1 MRAYKGVT
9 MAEYLSQIETP
20 TESQVEYYPQA
31 TQAAIKQMAIYWPA
45 EELGVEEDEVDFR
58 IGLTEGER
66 FAVLALQRYLSKIE
80 RVIGGDD
87 FWGGRIGRMFPRP
100 EIIRASSV
108 FNMMENNSHAPFYRI
123 GNEVIGVATDEFY
136 EEIKNI
142 PIFNDHIKYL
152 VKKSKSKDKLE
163 ATAALT
169 FLEGVTLYE
178 AFAFFKSFG
187 VRGHNKISHFIAGID
202 GSAKDENFHCMF
214 SAWLVN
220 QCISERMQL
229 GNMTEADLAR
239 FHKLLRR
246 MARKVYKHCLGII
259 DYIFS
264 HKPET
269 ITTITKHE
277 MRHFVRDR
285 VNSVLGYFGLPPMFQ
300 SKTGVVTAW
309 FYDQLN
315 AYKFQD
321 FFATTQLQYRRNW
334 KKHLLVFN
342 MDIVDE
348 FKEYYAHV

>member
-1 MRAYKGVT
+1 MEYK
-9 MAEYLSQIETP
+9 SRIETP
-20 TESQVEYYPQA
+20 TESQVEYYPVA
-31 TQAAIKQMAIYWPA
+31 TQAAINQMAIFWPA
-45 EELGVEEDEVDFR
+45 EELGVEEDEADFR
-58 IGLTEGER
+58 HGLTEGER

-87 FWGGRIGRMFPRP
+87 FWGGKIGRMFPRP

-136 EEIKNI
+136 EEFKNI
-142 PIFNDHIKYL
+142 PVFSDHIKYI

-169 FLEGVTLYE
+169 FLEGVPLYG

-220 QCISERMQL
+220 QCIHERMEL
-229 GNMTEADLAR
+229 GNMTEAELAR

-246 MARKVYKHCLGII
+246 MAKKVYKHECQIV

-264 HKPET
+264 YKPET
-269 ITTITKHE
+269 ISTITKYE
-277 MRHFVRDR
+277 MKKFIRDR
-285 VNSVLGYFGLPPMFQ
+285 VNAVLGYLGVKPMFDT
-300 SKTGVVTAW
+300 KTGVVTQW
-309 FYDQLN
+309 FFSQLN

-334 KKHLLVFN
+334 KKHLLKFDMEVAE
-342 MDIVDE
+342 E
-348 FKEYYAHV
+348 FKEFYTNV

>member
-1 MRAYKGVT
+1 MTK
-9 MAEYLSQIETP
+9 YLSRIETP
-20 TESQVEYYPQA
+20 TESQVEYYPVA
-31 TQAAIKQMAIYWPA
+31 TKAAIEQMAIFWPA
-45 EELGVEEDEVDFR
+45 EELGVEEDEADFR
-58 IGLTEGER
+58 NGLTEGER

-80 RVIGGDD
+80 TTIGGDD
-87 FWGGRIGRMFPRP
+87 FWGGRIGRMYPRP
-100 EIIRASSV
+100 EIIRAASV

-136 EEIKNI
+136 EEFKNI
-142 PIFNDHIKYL
+142 PIFNEHIKYV

-163 ATAALT
+163 STAALT

-220 QCISERMQL
+220 QTIRERL
-229 GNMTEADLAR
+229 ELKTMTVEQVER
-239 FHKLLRR
+239 FNRLIRR
-246 MARKVYKHCLGII
+246 MARKVYKHCMGII

-264 HKPET
+264 YKPET

-277 MRHFVRDR
+277 MRKFVRDR
-285 VNSVLGYFGLPPMFQ
+285 VNAVLGFLGQAPMFDTKQ
-300 SKTGVVTAW
+300 GKVTQW
-309 FYDQLN
+309 FFSQLN

-334 KKHLLVFN
+334 KKHLLKFDMAVA
-342 MDIVDE
+342 E
-348 FKEYYAHV
+348 EYKEHWNV

>member
-1 MRAYKGVT
+1 MSSK
-9 MAEYLSQIETP
+9 YLSQIETP

-31 TQAAIKQMAIYWPA
+31 SQAAIQQMAIFWPA
-45 EELGVEEDEVDFR
+45 EELGVEEDHNDFQH
-58 IGLTEGER
+58 GLNEGER

-80 RVIGGDD
+80 TTIGGED
-87 FWGGRIGRMFPRP
+87 FWGGRIGKMFPRP
-100 EIIRASSV
+100 EIIRTSSV

-136 EEIKNI
+136 EEFKNI
-142 PIFNDHIKYL
+142 PVFSEHIKYI
-152 VKKSKSKDKLE
+152 VKQSKSKCKLT

-169 FLEGVTLYE
+169 FLEGIPLYA

-187 VRGHNKISHFIAGID
+187 VRGNNKFPHFIAGID

-220 QCISERMQL
+220 QCVTERMQL
-229 GNMTEADLAR
+229 ENMTLAQLDK
-239 FHKLLRR
+239 FHKILRK
-246 MARKVYKHCLGII
+246 MARKVYKHEMAII

-264 HKPET
+264 YKPED

-277 MRHFVRDR
+277 LQHFVRDR
-285 VNSVLGYFGLPPMFQ
+285 VNTVLDFLGLPPMFK
-300 SKTGVVTAW
+300 SKPGVVSQW

-334 KKHLLVFN
+334 KKHELVFCMETAN
-342 MDIVDE
+342 E
-348 FKEYYAHV
+348 FKEFYANV